1 MVMATVR
8 DRALHQV
15 VYPESDGEP
24 MAESWLQAEVIRML
38 VAGFIRL
45 FAGHPGVVVGGDNF
59 WYPVKGDPRTVVAP
73 DVFVIVGMPESD
85 WA

>member
-38 VAGFIRL
+38 V
-45 FAGHPGVVVGGDNF
+45 
-59 WYPVKGDPRTVVAP
+59 
-73 DVFVIVGMPESD
+73 
-85 WA
+85 